1 MATVYVLTG
10 HRIESMDPTKD
21 DTHAIVEFID
31 VLLRDGAVIQADVIV
46 TVADIPLIG
55 ISLRAAIAGMTTM
68 TEYGVFEEWDAAHR
82 QRATTEERTA
92 SRSTQR

>member
-1 MATVYVLTG
+1 M
-10 HRIESMDPTKD
+10 EPTKD
-21 DTHAIVEFID
+21 DTHAIVELID

-68 TEYGVFEEWDAAHR
+68 TEYGMFEDWDATHR
-82 QRATTEERTA
+82 AG
-92 SRSTQR
+92 